1 MARQPRPAPSLG
13 IGLADPT
20 WSHQRSLSPRQ
31 LETGSHGTRN
41 AAHDRLGSLA
51 PSGGG
56 RTLWKQLEE
65 AVAAATVA
73 RADARR
79 ASAAST
85 TQLDAA
91 FSPHGQAAKAKARAY
106 VAMTARLIARLAVA
120 VEQLE
125 MVAAS
130 AESAHAAEEAEWCIR
145 LHAQTHALTVQGD
158 ANARILRQEVQR
170 AEVDLSAQHVALSAR
185 MADERHRAEMEHE
198 RHVRALRDQQ
208 ELERARSIDE
218 IQKLRQKFEASAQDD
233 AAKLQA
239 ARYAH
244 HEASQQWRLLQQEQ
258 ARLTHELADERAGRE
273 AERRTIDELHE
284 ANRRLRAEL
293 SSTGGSL
300 EFTRLE
306 LHGQID
312 RLAREKEQAAKAY
325 EAELQHVHAM
335 RQRDAAHSHA
345 RHEHQRLEHDAA
357 QAALHEQLRVSQAER
372 QADAAH
378 FRLKVERLQALQH
391 AALAAGSVR
400 GRQLLYA
407 ESMRSPET
415 WRPSSL
421 SWRGEDWFLS
431 SVERSIG
438 AQVGHQAGLS
448 SRRQQQAAA
457 DADDAAAASAADAAD
472 AAAVE
477 DISAINESIKNIAAA
492 AAAATAPGAIV
503 GSPTCRS
510 GASSPAASPRSRS
523 PVSPVSP
530 QPKRTKPTAKPPR
543 QPRNS
548 PSWRLAA
555 TAAARHGSQLAGSPK
570 AHDIWLR
577 ADPTGTPGLTF
588 GVGWVDVH

>member
-1 MARQPRPAPSLG
+1 MPRPAPSL

-85 TQLDAA
+85 THLDAA

-106 VAMTARLIARLAVA
+106 VAMAARLIARLAAA

-130 AESAHAAEEAEWCIR
+130 AESAHAAEEAEWCTR
-145 LHAQTHALTVQGD
+145 LHARTHALAVQGE
-158 ANARILRQEVQR
+158 ANARILRHEVHR

-185 MADERHRAEMEHE
+185 MADERHLAEMEHE

-218 IQKLRQKFEASAQDD
+218 MQKLRQKFEASAQDG

-284 ANRRLRAEL
+284 TNRRLRAEL

-300 EFTRLE
+300 EYTRLE

-325 EAELQHVHAM
+325 EAELQHVQAM
-335 RQRDAAHSHA
+335 RQGDAAHSHA
-345 RHEHQRLEHDAA
+345 RHEHQRLQH
-357 QAALHEQLRVSQAER
+357 QAALAELHEQLRVSQAER

-391 AALAAGSVR
+391 AALAAGTVR

-457 DADDAAAASAADAAD
+457 GADDEAAADAAD

-477 DISAINESIKNIAAA
+477 DICAINQSIKNIAAA
-492 AAAATAPGAIV
+492 AAAAATAPGAVV
-503 GSPTCRS
+503 GSSTCQS
-510 GASSPAASPRSRS
+510 AVSSPAASPRSRS
-523 PVSPVSP
+523 PLSPVSP
-530 QPKRTKPTAKPPR
+530 HPNRTKPMTKPPR

-555 TAAARHGSQLAGSPK
+555 TAAARHGSQLPGPPN
-570 AHDIWLR
+570 AHEIRLR
-577 ADPTGTPGLTF
+577 AATDTPGLTF